1 MSTIVLVQK
10 DTNRHTEIVR
20 ELTAIGVERVLVLSL
35 EAFLSR
41 TDPESVD
48 GILLDRGGIPGNL
61 LSDCPECWRG
71 PTHTDHP
78 SHGEKG

>member
-35 EAFLSR
+35 EAFLWVSFSR
-41 TDPESVD
+41 A
-48 GILLDRGGIPGNL
+48 L
-61 LSDCPECWRG
+61 LSA
-71 PTHTDHP
+71 
-78 SHGEKG
+78 SGEKHC